1 MDFPLQ
7 VEKSGIKWLIVLF
20 RWHDAFS
27 SFNYESPDHKSIWC
41 DMCESSK
48 NGFYYFRVN
57 IHIYSQG
64 WKRKLT
70 LFNGL
75 VFLVLQVRT
84 SHSQTIDSQTRHFWA
99 IISTMFDFFF
109 DPDSRK
115 KKYNF
120 LWDKGPI
127 RFDGPK
133 GQRAQIICK
142 RLFRHCCYYCCWQ
155 RNWVDFSHIFVIR
168 KYLVALVV
176 ILYMSFYTGS
186 FETYTCI

>member
-1 MDFPLQ
+1 MLAHSKSTYYTVGAVTKTELDFPLQ

-99 IISTMFDFFF
+99 IVSTMFDFFSIQILERRNTIF
-109 DPDSRK
+109 
-115 KKYNF
+115 F
-120 LWDKGPI
+120 EI
-127 RFDGPK
+127 RV
-133 GQRAQIICK
+133 Q
-142 RLFRHCCYYCCWQ
+142 
-155 RNWVDFSHIFVIR
+155 
-168 KYLVALVV
+168 
-176 ILYMSFYTGS
+176 
-186 FETYTCI
+186 